1 MDASDLL
8 EFKSEV
14 ATEKPVSNL
23 KRGAARSAQ
32 GIKPNHEEVIEAI
45 ESLYAD
51 QMKPFGRILRK
62 RISEHHVDRLTAQIA
77 DFSSR
82 TQRAYDALPD
92 VDIRHLRTICDESAL
107 LRIQP
112 EEGGDWSAIFVDRPE
127 DFVDI
132 YDLTDSY
139 SERTW
144 KAAAEYFESLPEEE
158 ALLPGGRYSC
168 AQVLLFREVP
178 FLRGFTLGKVCH
190 LVQLA
195 ISKHKILGYCNG
207 AVVPYHRSQS
217 RVKEECAGSQ
227 QPLLPSSAATSNPV
241 ATAIAAMPLASWD
254 LARNYMREILENA
267 ALPDQVGPSTIP
279 LSNVKRLFSS
289 RYQTELSETSL
300 GHSKLSELLQD
311 TRFADICRV
320 ELQGQGYIVVQTM
333 DEERNSLLIEGFDV
347 AVKFD
352 DVTPIAEQRRVEFC
366 PDEPLSWDDGDLPV
380 EESQRSPLQPMA
392 TPLASPGA
400 PTPTTISRW
409 SGYSSF
415 QGYSQDGV
423 FSLSPEHLFAG
434 GYQSIS
440 EMVSGAQASWLYD
453 SKPSSS
459 FEASNVSNYY
469 INSEDAAFYDST
481 GSTAESSGDSGSM
494 GPRSPAQS
502 TGASANEESAEP
514 IKVETSLLKRMHST
528 TSDSELAQVPDGS
541 LPQPRLAFC
550 LDEPLSLEDAGI
562 FETAPPGL
570 DATPRLPSR
579 YAGSVKNT
587 FLHSA
592 PSPLVTPLPG
602 ASRRSRSVPRT
613 VALSGSAVEEKA
625 CVGTGETSLV
635 VPTPGYLPPP
645 TPSSP
650 FFRSRY
656 EGMEQFPGS
665 YFCASNQ
672 IIRLADLI

>member
-1 MDASDLL
+1 
-8 EFKSEV
+8 
-14 ATEKPVSNL
+14 
-23 KRGAARSAQ
+23 
-32 GIKPNHEEVIEAI
+32 
-45 ESLYAD
+45 
-51 QMKPFGRILRK
+51 
-62 RISEHHVDRLTAQIA
+62 
-77 DFSSR
+77 
-82 TQRAYDALPD
+82 
-92 VDIRHLRTICDESAL
+92 
-107 LRIQP
+107 
-112 EEGGDWSAIFVDRPE
+112 VDRPE

-132 YDLTDSY
+132 YDTTDSY
-139 SERTW
+139 SEETW
-144 KAAAEYFESLPEEE
+144 KAAAEYFESLPEDE

-227 QPLLPSSAATSNPV
+227 QPLLPSSTAASNPV
-241 ATAIAAMPLASWD
+241 ATAIAAMPLASWE
-254 LARNYMREILENA
+254 LARTYMREILENA
-267 ALPDQVGPSTIP
+267 ASPDQEGPSTIP
-279 LSNVKRLFSS
+279 LSNVKRLFRS

-320 ELQGQGYIVVQTM
+320 ELQGQGYIVVQTL
-333 DEERNSLLIEGFDV
+333 DQERSSLLIEGLDFTD
-347 AVKFD
+347 KLD
-352 DVTPIAEQRRVEFC
+352 DVTPISEQRRVEFC
-366 PDEPLSWDDGDLPV
+366 PDEPLSWDDSELPV
-380 EESQRSPLQPMA
+380 EGSQQSPLQPMA

-415 QGYSQDGV
+415 QVGNSQ
-423 FSLSPEHLFAG
+423 ENLFAH
-434 GYQSIS
+434 GYQPMP
-440 EMVSGAQASWLYD
+440 EMVSGAQAPWFYD
-453 SKPSSS
+453 AKQSS
-459 FEASNVSNYY
+459 FFDASNVSNNY
-469 INSEDAAFYDST
+469 INSEDTAFYDST
-481 GSTAESSGDSGSM
+481 GSTAESIGDSGSM
-494 GPRSPAQS
+494 GPRSPAPS
-502 TGASANEESAEP
+502 TGASASEEAAEP
-514 IKVETSLLKRMHST
+514 VKVETCLLKRMHST
-528 TSDSELAQVPDGS
+528 TSELAEVPDGS

-562 FETAPPGL
+562 FESAPPGL

-579 YAGSVKNT
+579 YAGTVKNT

-602 ASRRSRSVPRT
+602 AARRSRSLPKT
-613 VALSGSAVEEKA
+613 VALSGNAMEEKVSGGP
-625 CVGTGETSLV
+625 CETSLV
-635 VPTPGYLPPP
+635 VPTPSYLPPP

-656 EGMEQFPGS
+656 EGTEEFPGS
-665 YFCASNQ
+665 CFFSANQ